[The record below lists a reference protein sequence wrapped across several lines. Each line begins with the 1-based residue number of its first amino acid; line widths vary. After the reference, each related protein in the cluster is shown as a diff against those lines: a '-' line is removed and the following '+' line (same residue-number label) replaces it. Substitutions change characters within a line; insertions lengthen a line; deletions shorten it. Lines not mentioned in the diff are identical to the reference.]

1 MRGSVLYSHVD
12 RVSTHVVSVI
22 INVDQSVDK
31 VGRIVCKKKVISSII
46 FVALVP
52 TDYGPL

>member
-1 MRGSVLYSHVD
+1 MD

-46 FVALVP
+46 LVAMVP
-52 TDYGPL
+52 ADYGPL

>member
-46 FVALVP
+46 LVAMVP